1 MKKILLAICVLCAI
15 ALLTLSQTAFAT
27 ETEQAI
33 ADIALQ
39 NDKVVRATSVVYM
52 RSCVVALQTKKFAS
66 REEYDEFV
74 AKLTEQ
80 IKKDY
85 EIDTVYVSR
94 SPKVM
99 QIVDRLS
106 KLDEASRQEIVRRL
120 IEAERLR
127 TDATHKIVIPTVY
140 GLFE

>member
-33 ADIALQ
+33 AYIALQ

-99 QIVDRLS
+99 QIVNKLA
-106 KLDEASRQEIVRRL
+106 KLDEASRQEIIRRL

-127 TDATHKIVIPTVY
+127 AEAIHKIVIPTIF
-140 GLFE
+140 GLFD

>member
-1 MKKILLAICVLCAI
+1 MRTVRNSVAISIPNGVCHGNGTGNCRHCPTKRQGGTGGKRRVHAQLRCG
-15 ALLTLSQTAFAT
+15 TA
-27 ETEQAI
+27 
-33 ADIALQ
+33 
-39 NDKVVRATSVVYM
+39 N
-52 RSCVVALQTKKFAS
+52 
-66 REEYDEFV
+66 DEFV

-127 TDATHKIVIPTVY
+127 TDTATSLLLPTVSS
-140 GLFE
+140 LFE

>member
-52 RSCVVALQTKKFAS
+52 RSCLVALQTKKFAS

-74 AKLTEQ
+74 AKITEQ

-99 QIVDRLS
+99 QILDRLS

-127 TDATHKIVIPTVY
+127 ADATHKIVIPTVY
-140 GLFE
+140 GLFD

>member
-1 MKKILLAICVLCAI
+1 MKKILLAICALCAI

-120 IEAERLR
+120 IESERLKA
-127 TDATHKIVIPTVY
+127 DATHKIVIPTVY
-140 GLFE
+140 RLFD

>member
-15 ALLTLSQTAFAT
+15 ALLTLSQTAFA
-27 ETEQAI
+27 TEQAI

-127 TDATHKIVIPTVY
+127 ADATHKIVIPTVY
-140 GLFE
+140 GLFD